1 MRVLGIGLDLVDLH
15 RVRRLL
21 ARHGE
26 RARRKL
32 LTEAERVHECSLA
45 DSAAY
50 VAARIAAKEAAYK
63 ALQSLPGARAVGWRD
78 IEVRKLPDGRPTLAF
93 TGRAAELM
101 ERHGPLEALL
111 TLTHT
116 ETAAAAVVL
125 LLAQK
130 S

>member
-21 ARHGE
+21 ARHGQ

-32 LTEAERVHECSLA
+32 LTEAERAHESSLT
-45 DSAAY
+45 DSTAY

-78 IEVRKLPDGRPTLAF
+78 IEVRKLTDGRPTLAF
-93 TGRAAELM
+93 TGCAAELT
-101 ERHGPLEALL
+101 ERYGPLEALL

-116 ETAAAAVVL
+116 ETTAAAVVL
-125 LLAQK
+125 LLAQE